1 MRVFI
6 SALILLIL
14 FLIAILSRKGNNVVV
29 ENFSDTSEPLAGMGG
44 VMADPTMTFA
54 SNMMKGGDD
63 KPVNEGKIINGYKGV
78 GAAVGSS
85 EVRTSYIF
93 KAEEVTKSFP
103 LAVVGDAVDN
113 NAMTVVMWQAAT
125 KMYEQVSAQQG
136 IINELQSKLA
146 LIEERLK
153 MIEPALANVKEPD
166 LEAPPLP
173 PTTASED

>member
-6 SALILLIL
+6 LALILLIL
-14 FLIAILSRKGNNVVV
+14 FFIAILSRKSYNVVV
-29 ENFSDTSEPLAGMGG
+29 ENFSDTSEPLSGMGG

-54 SNMMKGGDD
+54 SNKMKGGDD
-63 KPVNEGKIINGYKGV
+63 KPINEGKIINGYKASKYV
-78 GAAVGSS
+78 
-85 EVRTSYIF
+85 F
-93 KAEEVTKSFP
+93 KADEVSKSFP
-103 LAVVGDAVDN
+103 LAVVGGSVDN
-113 NAMTVVMWQAAT
+113 EAMTVVMWQAAT
-125 KMYEQVSAQQG
+125 KIYEQVSMQQV

-173 PTTASED
+173 PTTASQD

>member
-14 FLIAILSRKGNNVVV
+14 FFIALLSRKSYNVVV
-29 ENFSDTSEPLAGMGG
+29 ENFSDTGEALAGMGG

-54 SNMMKGGDD
+54 SNKMKGGDD
-63 KPVNEGKIINGYKGV
+63 KLVNDGKIINGYKASTYV
-78 GAAVGSS
+78 
-85 EVRTSYIF
+85 F
-93 KAEEVTKSFP
+93 KADEVSKSFP
-103 LAVVGDAVDN
+103 LAVVGESVDN
-113 NAMTVVMWQAAT
+113 EAMTVVMWQAAT
-125 KMYEQVSAQQG
+125 KIYEQVSMQQV

-166 LEAPPLP
+166 LDAPPLP
-173 PTTASED
+173 PTTASGN

>member
-14 FLIAILSRKGNNVVV
+14 FLIAILSRKGYNVVV
-29 ENFSDTSEPLAGMGG
+29 ENFSDTSEPLSGMGG

-63 KPVNEGKIINGYKGV
+63 KPVNEGKIINGYK
-78 GAAVGSS
+78 A
-85 EVRTSYIF
+85 TSYIF
-93 KAEEVTKSFP
+93 KPEEVSKSFP
-103 LAVVGDAVDN
+103 LAVVGGLVDN

-125 KMYEQVSAQQG
+125 KMYEQVNAQQG
-136 IINELQSKLA
+136 IINELQSKLT

-166 LEAPPLP
+166 LDAPPLP